1 MKFIK
6 SLLSKLIIFA
16 KRSANFV
23 CYPQYSLFGIEFLF
37 FIGLILYSIILEVPT
52 FKLEVIKPVFNLGI
66 IKSILNLG
74 IIKSILSYFV
84 IRLNLNKCKLY
95 YLVVGLIVAF
105 FKFIS
110 QKDFNYGSI
119 KEQLNDTEGKGI
131 TLKTS
136 TKLYRQFHWY
146 FLVLSIFLFICKV
159 FSIGDTFINDL
170 GSVIG
175 LIIFV
180 FELFINYLAFSPYLF
195 FLMMVVIPVIVNS
208 IGSDKTILNWSFLL
222 FIFVT
227 IIGENFFEEE
237 LVKGRFSKKISVKN
251 LIFRKISINIW
262 VVFLYFGI
270 VLSEKIV
277 NSTYYYIYLISKADP
292 IIAYLRNFVTKSF
305 IFLLV
310 FAVYLGTEKKI
321 MYLIFRFYYRDKTLK
336 NSEYLVK
343 VTLDS
348 EGKWKVNR
356 KSRRYKDLNNLKRI
370 GINTYQGKEK
380 NEFYVEKNSE
390 IPEKIE
396 GVNENNGKNILGV
409 VNVWTISWLLVM
421 IPISIIF
428 CYLDSSV
435 KVDNGI
441 YTTVEKS
448 DNTDSSDIIEISDD
462 TIIYNGKA
470 ETFDTRKQSFSM
482 GKIEKNNGNNITIK
496 FYKNGKEVQY
506 KKD

>member
-1 MKFIK
+1 MSKIVEKIIAFFLKTMHVIFI
-6 SLLSKLIIFA
+6 S
-16 KRSANFV
+16 
-23 CYPQYSLFGIEFLF
+23 YPQYL
-37 FIGLILYSIILEVPT
+37 
-52 FKLEVIKPVFNLGI
+52 LGI
-66 IKSILNLG
+66 MEVLFSIKMISNIFN
-74 IIKSILSYFV
+74 ISDILSGKAIVIIPVTCSLLMCLFSAIVRFV
-84 IRLNLNKCKLY
+84 I
-95 YLVVGLIVAF
+95 
-105 FKFIS
+105 
-110 QKDFNYGSI
+110 QKKVNYGSFKINYDAI
-119 KEQLNDTEGKGI
+119 KEQLDDTEGNIKG
-131 TLKTS
+131 
-136 TKLYRQFHWY
+136 KLGVVLTFTRKLRDKIQYIY
-146 FLVLSIFLFICKV
+146 FILAALFIICDGAEIGNSSVNILGSIFAIFLGVCEISLNSYV
-159 FSIGDTFINDL
+159 FSPF
-170 GSVIG
+170 
-175 LIIFV
+175 
-180 FELFINYLAFSPYLF
+180 LF
-195 FLMMVVIPVIVNS
+195 FLLFLMFIGIVNS
-208 IGSDKTILNWSFLL
+208 FGNENTVLNWSFLL
-222 FIFVT
+222 FIFGT
-227 IIGENFFEEE
+227 IIGSNFFESS
-237 LVKGRFSKKISVKN
+237 LVKGRFSKKITERS
-251 LIFRKISINIW
+251 LILRKISFYIGLIY
-262 VVFLYFGI
+262 LYISI
-270 VLSEKIV
+270 VLSNSIL
-277 NSTYYYIYLISKADP
+277 NSTIYYIKVTSVTDP
-292 IIAYLRNFVTKSF
+292 MIFVFKVLALKCIIFVFVFF
-305 IFLLV
+305 I
-310 FAVYLGTEKKI
+310 YLGTEKKI
-321 MYLIFRFYYRDKTLK
+321 MYLIFRFYYRENRLK